1 MACSAR
7 LTEVFTKGK
16 RPAFVAFLT
25 AGYPSLATTVPAM
38 LAMQRKGVGLIE
50 VGMPFSD
57 PLADGGTI
65 AKANQGA
72 LENGVTLKWTLAMIR
87 EARAAG
93 LTTPIVLMGVR
104 RLWGPWPL
112 GGAPR
117 GRSGQPGGT
126 GRLSLWPWRCRDE
139 RTRSH
144 ARALPPPHPCQ
155 RTHTTLPCP
164 PRAVH

>member
-1 MACSAR
+1 MAATSSTTR
-7 LTEVFTKGK
+7 LSEVFTTGK

-25 AGYPSLATTVPAM
+25 AGYPTLATTVPAM
-38 LAMQRKGVGLIE
+38 LAMQRGGVGLIE

-72 LENGVTLKWTLAMIR
+72 LENGVTVKWTLAMIR

-104 RLWGPWPL
+104 TNWCRP
-112 GGAPR
+112 
-117 GRSGQPGGT
+117 
-126 GRLSLWPWRCRDE
+126 LSLPPRLDAP
-139 RTRSH
+139 S
-144 ARALPPPHPCQ
+144 APPH
-155 RTHTTLPCP
+155 
-164 PRAVH
+164 

>member
-1 MACSAR
+1 MAATSSTTR
-7 LTEVFTKGK
+7 LSEVFTTGK

-25 AGYPSLATTVPAM
+25 AGYPTLATTVPAM
-38 LAMQRKGVGLIE
+38 LAMQRGGVGLIE

-104 RLWGPWPL
+104 
-112 GGAPR
+112 APR
-117 GRSGQPGGT
+117 
-126 GRLSLWPWRCRDE
+126 
-139 RTRSH
+139 
-144 ARALPPPHPCQ
+144 APPPIC
-155 RTHTTLPCP
+155 RRSWTP
-164 PRAVH
+164 PSAPH

>member
-25 AGYPSLATTVPAM
+25 AGYPALATTVPAM

-72 LENGVTLKWTLAMIR
+72 LENGVTLKWTLDMIR

-93 LTTPIVLMGVR
+93 LTIPIVLMGVR
-104 RLWGPWPL
+104 RLGGAPAPPWPL
-112 GGAPR
+112 RGA
-117 GRSGQPGGT
+117 GRHGMAGGT
-126 GRLSLWPWRCRDE
+126 GTRRRRAPPATGPLRAGT
-139 RTRSH
+139 RTTTR
-144 ARALPPPHPCQ
+144 ARA
-155 RTHTTLPCP
+155 
-164 PRAVH
+164 